1 MDRLALRS
9 GEGLPA
15 SPTAGQSAAPPR
27 AARRAAPPGRQT
39 ARRGAALWAAVARPG
54 TILRYAALI
63 ALSTV
68 FIMPFLWMVGTS
80 LTPAHEVL
88 DRNRPLFPA
97 TPEWRN
103 YSDALGTIKVVVSVF
118 GTVREI
124 PAFALFL
131 QNTLTIAILCT
142 IGQTF
147 SAACVAFAFARLNF
161 PYRDALFLLV
171 LSTMML
177 PAQVTMI
184 PQFIL
189 FAKLGWVDSLK
200 PLIVPAFFGG
210 GAFFIFL
217 LRQFFLTVPKELEE
231 AARLDGCNTFGVFW
245 HVMLPLSKPALTTVA
260 LFAFIA
266 HWNDFMGPL
275 IYTQSMEKKT
285 LALGLAAFKGLNG
298 TEYHLM
304 MAASVAVLLPIIVI
318 FFAAQRYFVQSI
330 VASGVKG

>member
-1 MDRLALRS
+1 MARTAS
-9 GEGLPA
+9 QPVLPIDY
-15 SPTAGQSAAPPR
+15 R
-27 AARRAAPPGRQT
+27 AAQPLRVERHEPRRHYKRIF
-39 ARRGAALWAAVARPG
+39 G
-54 TILRYAALI
+54 TILRYALLI
-63 ALSTV
+63 ALSTM
-68 FIMPFLWMVGTS
+68 FIMPFLWMLGTS
-80 LTPAHEVL
+80 LTHADLVL
-88 DRNRPLFPA
+88 DRTRPLFPSKLVWA
-97 TPEWRN
+97 N
-103 YSDALGTIKVVVSVF
+103 YWEALVEVNLPF
-118 GTVREI
+118 H
-124 PAFALFL
+124 LFL
-131 QNTLTIAILCT
+131 KNTLVISVLCMV
-142 IGQTF
+142 GQTF
-147 SAACVAFAFARLNF
+147 SAACVAFAFARLKF
-161 PYRDALFLLV
+161 PFRDGLFLLV

-231 AARLDGCNTFGVFW
+231 AARLDGCSTFGVFW

-260 LFAFIA
+260 LFSFIG
-266 HWNDFMGPL
+266 HWNDFLGPL

-285 LALGLAAFKGLNG
+285 LALGLSAFKSLNG

-330 VASGVKG
+330 VSSGVKG